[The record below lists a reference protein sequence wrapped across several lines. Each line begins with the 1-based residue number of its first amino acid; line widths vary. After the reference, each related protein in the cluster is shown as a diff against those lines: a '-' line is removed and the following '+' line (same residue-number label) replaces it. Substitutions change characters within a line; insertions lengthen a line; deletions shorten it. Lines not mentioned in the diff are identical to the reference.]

1 VYTDDVGGVGAG
13 VTAAAGIVVWANI
26 PTVTT
31 AVARTNHAFR
41 FVWGRDPVVL
51 CNLLIVVNAASSK
64 MNVLIWPRRRIS
76 GG

>member
-1 VYTDDVGGVGAG
+1 VAGALFG
-13 VTAAAGIVVWANI
+13 AAAAAAGVPVWANM
-26 PTVTT
+26 PTDTT
-31 AVARTNHAFR
+31 AVARTNHGFR
-41 FVWGRDPVVL
+41 FAWGRDPSVL

>member
-1 VYTDDVGGVGAG
+1 MPTD
-13 VTAAAGIVVWANI
+13 
-26 PTVTT
+26 TT
-31 AVARTNHAFR
+31 AVARTNHGFR
-41 FVWGRDPVVL
+41 FALGRDPSVL